1 MATQAFVFNGFEQ
14 AASRHTVPA
23 AEHNAALFAAQQRSR
38 RGPTPEMLF
47 AKHIDNTRLVKAADP
62 RRTREMR
69 SFAMAM
75 VFLFALVMVY
85 MGQHFSSIETGY
97 RIESAKQQLEQLH
110 EQSRMLMLTE
120 AQLANPER
128 IDRVAKSLGL
138 AAPTPGQVVRVELTP
153 DSDSSNGPVLAQA
166 SPAPLVTSR

>member
-14 AASRHTVPA
+14 AVRRHTVPST
-23 AEHNAALFAAQQRSR
+23 ERNTALFAAQQRSR

-47 AKHIDNTRLVKAADP
+47 AKHLDNTRLVKAADP

-85 MGQHFSSIETGY
+85 MGQHFSAIETGY
-97 RIESAKQQLEQLH
+97 RIETAKQQLEQLH
-110 EQSRMLMLTE
+110 EQGRMLMLTE

-128 IDRVAKSLGL
+128 IDRMAKSFGL
-138 AAPTPGQVVRVELTP
+138 EAPLPGQVVRVELTP
-153 DSDSSNGPVLAQA
+153 DSNSNSGPVLAQA
-166 SPAPLVTSR
+166 SPTPVVMSR